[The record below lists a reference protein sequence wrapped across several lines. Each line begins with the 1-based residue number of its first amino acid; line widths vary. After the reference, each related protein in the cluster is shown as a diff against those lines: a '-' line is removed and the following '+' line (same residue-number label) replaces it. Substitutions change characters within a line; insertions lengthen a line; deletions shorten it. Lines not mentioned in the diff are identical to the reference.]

1 MLLPACAKARGISP
15 STSLMTPGC
24 RPEDICHCVSLEE
37 ERTGRPWA
45 PPPPPQLGTPLSKGD
60 QGRRAHL
67 PLRVVLPRPAG
78 VLKGASSQT
87 CPQSWSGVRTPG
99 LAPVAS
105 AT

>member
-15 STSLMTPGC
+15 STLPMTPGC

-67 PLRVVLPRPAG
+67 PLRAVLGQREFSKGRVHRLVLRAGQECGLLASRP
-78 VLKGASSQT
+78 
-87 CPQSWSGVRTPG
+87 
-99 LAPVAS
+99 
-105 AT
+105 